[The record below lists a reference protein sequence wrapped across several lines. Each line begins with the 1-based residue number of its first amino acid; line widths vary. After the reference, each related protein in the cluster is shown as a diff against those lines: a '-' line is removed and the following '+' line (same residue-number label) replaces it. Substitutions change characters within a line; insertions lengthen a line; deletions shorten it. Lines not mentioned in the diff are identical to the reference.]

1 MILFPEVQL
10 TEFFPQF
17 EKQDVR
23 KYRLQIDSLKVSM
36 LSHINGIITEYSYAG
51 IDVEFKGNE
60 ETGYSLKIK
69 NEKDYWFRNID
80 WENIC
85 LEE

>member
-1 MILFPEVQL
+1 
-10 TEFFPQF
+10 
-17 EKQDVR
+17 
-23 KYRLQIDSLKVSM
+23 M

>member
-1 MILFPEVQL
+1 
-10 TEFFPQF
+10 
-17 EKQDVR
+17 
-23 KYRLQIDSLKVSM
+23 M

-69 NEKDYWFRNID
+69 NEKTIGLGISIGRTYV
-80 WENIC
+80 
-85 LEE
+85 